1 MFLAVQLGGRH
12 DVVGGVLQGGPGQ
25 PDDGAPWGRAG
36 RGAGAGPAVWPQP
49 HAAHA
54 GAPAVAD
61 ARTVAR
67 NARIL
72 AIVQDFD
79 NQQRTPLRYLR
90 ALGRLF

>member
-1 MFLAVQLGGRH
+1 MRDRFRRTANNVWNYIAMLRDEARFWDQLR
-12 DVVGGVLQGGPGQ
+12 V
-25 PDDGAPWGRAG
+25 
-36 RGAGAGPAVWPQP
+36 
-49 HAAHA
+49 AHMA

-79 NQQRTPLRYLR
+79 NPQRDRLEYLR
-90 ALGRLF
+90 AIAHNF